1 MRIDQIIDDLRK
13 DFDGW
18 VKERRGTLT
27 VAKDP
32 WHALEILCTG
42 PQGIQ
47 FILGWGGD
55 EPEGELPQDPLGN
68 NVIELTVAYNLGM
81 EADRDAA
88 LMKNRDDRPSLL
100 KLVNDARAR
109 LLAYVFA
116 ADEEPQFLAHAGT
129 APVTLPEGLP
139 LAAFRI
145 RATILQKV
153 EIETEYRGP
162 GAELLS
168 QQM

>member
-55 EPEGELPQDPLGN
+55 DTEGDQAQEPLGD
-68 NVIELTVAYNLGM
+68 NVIELTVAYNLGL

-88 LMKNRDDRPSLL
+88 LMKNRDNRPSLL

-116 ADEEPQFLAHAGT
+116 ADDEPQFLAYGGT
-129 APVTLPEGLP
+129 TPVTVPEGLP

-153 EIETEYRGP
+153 EIDEQYRGP
-162 GAELLS
+162 GADLLS
-168 QQM
+168 Q

>member
-1 MRIDQIIDDLRK
+1 MRIDEIIENLRA

-18 VKERRGTLT
+18 VKEHRGTLT

-32 WHALEILCTG
+32 WHALEILCNG

-47 FILGWGGD
+47 FVLGWGGD
-55 EPEGELPQDPLGN
+55 DTVGEQDQEPLGAN
-68 NVIELTVAYNLGM
+68 IIELTVSYNLGL

-88 LMKNRDDRPSLL
+88 LMKNRDNRPSLL

-116 ADEEPQFLAHAGT
+116 ADDEPQFLAYGGT
-129 APVTLPEGLP
+129 TPVTLPEGMP
-139 LAAFRI
+139 LAAFKI
-145 RATILQKV
+145 RATVLEKV
-153 EIETEYRGP
+153 EVDELYRGP

-168 QQM
+168 Q

>member
-1 MRIDQIIDDLRK
+1 MRIDEIIESLRA

-32 WHALEILCTG
+32 WHALEILCNG

-47 FILGWGGD
+47 FVLSWGGD
-55 EPEGELPQDPLGN
+55 DTEGGQDTEPLGA
-68 NVIELTVAYNLGM
+68 NVIELSVAYNLGL

-88 LMKNRDDRPSLL
+88 LMKNRDNRPSLL

-116 ADEEPQFLAHAGT
+116 ADEEPQFLAYGGT
-129 APVTLPEGLP
+129 TAITLPEGLP
-139 LAAFRI
+139 LAAFKI
-145 RATILQKV
+145 RATILEKV
-153 EIETEYRGP
+153 EVDEQYRGP
-162 GAELLS
+162 GADLLS
-168 QQM
+168 Q